1 MEERKLNLNARFL
14 SVRRIATT
22 TVCTD
27 GEKEKIIQRP
37 DGRHTL
43 PPYKSDFCLEQVTEP
58 VAVPFHWEHIPG
70 KAKEDKE
77 PETQPREK
85 TSVTPRLPP
94 GKPIDYVTK
103 QTLEKDH
110 ADRNGIR
117 PQFKS
122 YSLNENVM
130 DLKCSKEKTNE
141 RRALEVE
148 DEDDVYSDAL
158 ETISPTESFS
168 FNCSASG
175 LSQSDGADVKQSR
188 AFSVDLQTRDLMMSR
203 FLPAAKAM
211 ALETPH
217 YAAKKQYI
225 APEQPRQVTRV
236 IREDIR
242 PLSNEQ
248 GSHMELQ
255 YDQYKEEEES
265 EGEDDEYDPSGSIS
279 AKGCGLFPRLCL
291 RNSLCLLSPVP
302 GMKGRTRAL
311 MSSSSGV
318 IRPEKTT
325 CGRSHSQPLNKH
337 ALDAAY
343 KHKSKGGVK
352 SGELHKFENKKAGE
366 SSRFSHSGD
375 LKKGRSSP
383 LRHSRSACISPYRNE
398 APSGVKSGELQKFEY
413 KQAGESSL
421 FTRSGDLKKGR
432 LSPLRHSR
440 SDCIS
445 PYRNEAPSGVKSAE
459 LQKFEYKQAG
469 ESRRFSHSGDLK
481 NGRSSTFSKSRSAC
495 ISPYRHEAPSGVK
508 SGELQKFEYKQ
519 AGESSRFSYSGDL
532 KKGRSS
538 TFSNSRSACISP
550 YRNEA
555 PCGVKSG
562 ELQKS
567 EYKQAGASSCLSHS
581 GDFKNGRSSPF
592 RHSRSACISPY
603 RNEAPK
609 SPFPGVGF
617 LGIPREE
624 SVKANSKFNL
634 HNKGGHKFQE
644 VLSHQRSIQGP
655 RSESPTI
662 EKTLYVDTVNTAKL
676 SCSNSS
682 SLVTKEQVD
691 STGEDFDTLLKSRD
705 TEETY
710 TESSFLDIK
719 CLTYLE
725 GGGTLEHEVSD
736 SIDDNLPSLSDLSH
750 VKGQVVAVKN
760 SQLGTGQDIEPFNC
774 SNSSANGKSGQIIK
788 ADPGIVD
795 ASSVQSPL
803 PPPLPRSPSQSWLW
817 STLSSI
823 SSRYPISQARTKRLD
838 SKTSSTSTKW
848 ETIVKTSNLRHDHV
862 RYSEELIAHISQ
874 QSKS

>member
-1 MEERKLNLNARFL
+1 MN
-14 SVRRIATT
+14 
-22 TVCTD
+22 
-27 GEKEKIIQRP
+27 
-37 DGRHTL
+37 
-43 PPYKSDFCLEQVTEP
+43 
-58 VAVPFHWEHIPG
+58 
-70 KAKEDKE
+70 
-77 PETQPREK
+77 
-85 TSVTPRLPP
+85 
-94 GKPIDYVTK
+94 
-103 QTLEKDH
+103 
-110 ADRNGIR
+110 
-117 PQFKS
+117 
-122 YSLNENVM
+122 
-130 DLKCSKEKTNE
+130 
-141 RRALEVE
+141 
-148 DEDDVYSDAL
+148 
-158 ETISPTESFS
+158 
-168 FNCSASG
+168 
-175 LSQSDGADVKQSR
+175 
-188 AFSVDLQTRDLMMSR
+188 
-203 FLPAAKAM
+203 
-211 ALETPH
+211 
-217 YAAKKQYI
+217 
-225 APEQPRQVTRV
+225 RV
-236 IREDIR
+236 
-242 PLSNEQ
+242 
-248 GSHMELQ
+248 SHGTA

-325 CGRSHSQPLNKH
+325 YGRSHSKPLKH

-343 KHKSKGGVK
+343 KHKSKGGVQ
-352 SGELHKFENKKAGE
+352 SGELYKFENKKAGE

-440 SDCIS
+440 SACIS
-445 PYRNEAPSGVKSAE
+445 PYRNEAPCGVKSAE

-481 NGRSSTFSKSRSAC
+481 NGRSSTFSNSRSAC
-495 ISPYRHEAPSGVK
+495 ISPYRNEAPCGVK

-519 AGESSRFSYSGDL
+519 AGESSRFSHSGDL

-555 PCGVKSG
+555 PGGVKSG

-581 GDFKNGRSSPF
+581 GDLKNGRSSPF

-676 SCSNSS
+676 LCSNSS

-788 ADPGIVD
+788 VDPGIVD
-795 ASSVQSPL
+795 ASSVGFQD
-803 PPPLPRSPSQSWLW
+803 
-817 STLSSI
+817 I
-823 SSRYPISQARTKRLD
+823 
-838 SKTSSTSTKW
+838 STSTKW

>member
-1 MEERKLNLNARFL
+1 
-14 SVRRIATT
+14 
-22 TVCTD
+22 
-27 GEKEKIIQRP
+27 
-37 DGRHTL
+37 
-43 PPYKSDFCLEQVTEP
+43 
-58 VAVPFHWEHIPG
+58 
-70 KAKEDKE
+70 
-77 PETQPREK
+77 
-85 TSVTPRLPP
+85 
-94 GKPIDYVTK
+94 
-103 QTLEKDH
+103 
-110 ADRNGIR
+110 
-117 PQFKS
+117 
-122 YSLNENVM
+122 
-130 DLKCSKEKTNE
+130 
-141 RRALEVE
+141 
-148 DEDDVYSDAL
+148 
-158 ETISPTESFS
+158 
-168 FNCSASG
+168 
-175 LSQSDGADVKQSR
+175 
-188 AFSVDLQTRDLMMSR
+188 MSR

-242 PLSNEQ
+242 PLPNEP

-265 EGEDDEYDPSGSIS
+265 EGEDDDYDPSGSIS

-311 MSSSSGV
+311 MSSTSGV

-325 CGRSHSQPLNKH
+325 YGRSHSKPLNKH

-343 KHKSKGGVK
+343 KHKSKGGVQ
-352 SGELHKFENKKAGE
+352 SGELYKFENKKAGE

-398 APSGVKSGELQKFEY
+398 APSGVKSG
-413 KQAGESSL
+413 
-421 FTRSGDLKKGR
+421 R

-440 SDCIS
+440 SACIS
-445 PYRNEAPSGVKSAE
+445 PYRNEAPCGVKSAE
-459 LQKFEYKQAG
+459 LQKLEYKQAG
-469 ESRRFSHSGDLK
+469 ESCRFSHSGDLK
-481 NGRSSTFSKSRSAC
+481 NGRSSTFC
-495 ISPYRHEAPSGVK
+495 
-508 SGELQKFEYKQ
+508 
-519 AGESSRFSYSGDL
+519 
-532 KKGRSS
+532 
-538 TFSNSRSACISP
+538 NSRSACISP

-562 ELQKS
+562 ELQKF
-567 EYKQAGASSCLSHS
+567 EYKQAGESSRFSHS
-581 GDFKNGRSSPF
+581 GDLKKGRSSTF
-592 RHSRSACISPY
+592 GNSRSACISPY
-603 RNEAPK
+603 RNEAPCGVK
-609 SPFPGVGF
+609 SGHLPSGIHEVLAYPLIEMKHQSLHFLAWGF
-617 LGIPREE
+617 LAFPEE
-624 SVKANSKFNL
+624 SVKASSKFNL

-682 SLVTKEQVD
+682 SLVTMEQVD
-691 STGEDFDTLLKSRD
+691 STGEDFDTLLKCRD

-710 TESSFLDIK
+710 TKSSFLDIK

-736 SIDDNLPSLSDLSH
+736 SIDDNLSSLSDLSH

-774 SNSSANGKSGQIIK
+774 SNSGANGKSGQI
-788 ADPGIVD
+788 
-795 ASSVQSPL
+795 
-803 PPPLPRSPSQSWLW
+803 
-817 STLSSI
+817 
-823 SSRYPISQARTKRLD
+823 
-838 SKTSSTSTKW
+838 
-848 ETIVKTSNLRHDHV
+848 
-862 RYSEELIAHISQ
+862 
-874 QSKS
+874 